1 MSSAS
6 TSKIFTNAVSYILGL
21 GLSVDSKYVD
31 IFNFTNCTCSK
42 QCLCLSLVFKGI
54 SINPNLFVV
63 ARIRIKGSNV
73 SLIIRLEGF

>member
-1 MSSAS
+1 MHQLAKSSPMQCH
-6 TSKIFTNAVSYILGL
+6 TYLVRVFRLTQNMWTL
-21 GLSVDSKYVD
+21 
-31 IFNFTNCTCSK
+31 FNFTNCTCSK